1 MDYEVLK
8 KVRQKIRKMIVIA
21 VVKKTSIKNKIIKIE
36 NILRNN

>member
-21 VVKKTSIKNKIIKIE
+21 VVKKTSIKNKII
-36 NILRNN
+36 